1 MGGTVYL
8 GGRLESKGSA
18 LESFSARVP
27 PPPRR
32 LGWPLTVGTMA
43 GDSNGNSEST
53 FLFLG
58 LNRFFFPGGGKVMGG
73 SEVLVFW
80 GGVINC
86 FVQRVALC
94 DVHRRGLT
102 TEINRAWLSLGTLY
116 R

>member
-1 MGGTVYL
+1 
-8 GGRLESKGSA
+8 
-18 LESFSARVP
+18 
-27 PPPRR
+27 
-32 LGWPLTVGTMA
+32 
-43 GDSNGNSEST
+43 
-53 FLFLG
+53 
-58 LNRFFFPGGGKVMGG
+58 MGG

-80 GGVINC
+80 GGVIDC